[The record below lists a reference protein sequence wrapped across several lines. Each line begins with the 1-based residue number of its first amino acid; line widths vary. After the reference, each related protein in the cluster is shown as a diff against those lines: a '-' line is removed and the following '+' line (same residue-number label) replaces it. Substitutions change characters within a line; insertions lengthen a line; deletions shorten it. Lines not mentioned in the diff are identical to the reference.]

1 MVILSKQSLGST
13 TSIETICSSPFIWNR
28 DTFLTFL
35 IVLFWFLDGVHFTA
49 NTRVYCFSFAPFLGL
64 IPWWCAKLNI
74 SILIDLKHD
83 CTIRNKSWFCH
94 VLHINQ
100 FILVSHACL
109 SCLKCQGRWRNEAYF
124 SCQNIDYCCHWHP
137 CQISRAILVLNKVVQ
152 RLLWLL
158 QQYCCCGWTV
168 RSSPLYVKHTRT

>member
-1 MVILSKQSLGST
+1 
-13 TSIETICSSPFIWNR
+13 
-28 DTFLTFL
+28 
-35 IVLFWFLDGVHFTA
+35 
-49 NTRVYCFSFAPFLGL
+49 
-64 IPWWCAKLNI
+64 
-74 SILIDLKHD
+74 
-83 CTIRNKSWFCH
+83 
-94 VLHINQ
+94 
-100 FILVSHACL
+100 L